1 MVMTQN
7 LIKRWPLNIHR
18 RASTFGAALRH
29 RIWFEHLSSVRL
41 FHYRELNLL
50 QGRQAFLAALP
61 RVNCKFRLSLIPFLL
76 LATVGHTAALTAPS
90 PHEDRLRF
98 YHTHTGEHWMSSIV
112 EVINTSPKR

>member
-7 LIKRWPLNIHR
+7 STKPWPQNIPKRGVPFP
-18 RASTFGAALRH
+18 TLRNRH
-29 RIWFEHLSSVRL
+29 WFEHLSSVRL

-76 LATVGHTAALTAPS
+76 LAVGHTAALTAPS